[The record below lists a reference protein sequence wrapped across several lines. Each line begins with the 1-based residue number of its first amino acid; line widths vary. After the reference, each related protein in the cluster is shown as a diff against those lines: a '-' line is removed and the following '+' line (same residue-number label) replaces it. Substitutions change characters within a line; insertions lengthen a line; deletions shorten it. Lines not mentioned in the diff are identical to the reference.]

1 MNLLFSTCRMPEK
14 TQRRNLRK
22 NHLET
27 SDKTVEIVGKFA
39 EENSYL
45 WEKDFKDVLRK
56 IENYISKCMKDTEL
70 GQRETFR
77 FRVRTFPFTFY
88 RFFRKVIRSV

>member
-27 SDKTVEIVGKFA
+27 SDEKVQIVSKFA

-45 WEKDFKDVLRK
+45 WEKDFKDVFKDVLRK
-56 IENYISKCMKDTEL
+56 IENFISKCMKDTEL

-77 FRVRTFPFTFY
+77 NRVRTFQFTFY
-88 RFFRKVIRSV
+88 LFF